1 PPDTAAP
8 GPWTVTIY
16 PLEDTLGNDDATFHN
31 HPTKLTVTN
40 TPPDTSAPVLSDFDF
55 SPKTVDVN
63 DGAKQ
68 VTVSA
73 HVTDATGTTAP
84 TLLLDSDS
92 TTQTAGFGSMTLT
105 SGTAQDGVWSRTVT
119 IPDTAAPGPWT
130 VTIYPLEDTLGNDD
144 ATFHNHPT
152 KLTVTNTPPDTVPG
166 APTGV
171 TATAGDAQAMV
182 SWTAPSSDGGSALTG
197 YTVTSSP

>member
-1 PPDTAAP
+1 MAIAVLVTSGVGAATAA
-8 GPWTVTIY
+8 TAID
-16 PLEDTLGNDDATFHN
+16 L
-31 HPTKLTVTN
+31 
-40 TPPDTSAPVLSDFDF
+40 DTSAPVLSDFDF

-105 SGTAQDGVWSRTVT
+105 SGTA
-119 IPDTAAPGPWT
+119 
-130 VTIYPLEDTLGNDD
+130 
-144 ATFHNHPT
+144 
-152 KLTVTNTPPDTVPG
+152 
-166 APTGV
+166 
-171 TATAGDAQAMV
+171 
-182 SWTAPSSDGGSALTG
+182 
-197 YTVTSSP
+197 